1 MLDIRHLRYFVCVVD
16 MGSLSKAAGTLSISQ
31 PSLSQQVFAMEY
43 QLGVPLLLRS
53 ASGVRPTDA
62 GLTLYRH
69 ARMVLRQ
76 MQDLEVDVVSEGG
89 GAVGQVAV
97 GFPTSIAAVLAVP
110 LVERL
115 ALDHPRVR
123 LQLFESLSGYLVEL
137 LYNGRLDMA
146 ILFRDAESSG
156 VAIRPLFS
164 EYLSVFG
171 APRVGDPE
179 ASTCDLS
186 LLSGVPLVLPGPS
199 HGLRLLVERAFTQ
212 SNAELHVVADIDSLP
227 VMLSLARNGAV
238 ATISSRAVS
247 MVFPRILARRLI
259 NPTISRP
266 VCLGH
271 STAIP
276 QTAAA
281 LAVEETIR
289 TLAREHAPYWDKLGV

>member
-1 MLDIRHLRYFVCVVD
+1 MLDIRQLQYFVSVVD
-16 MGSLSKAAGTLSISQ
+16 MGSLSKAAGALSISQ
-31 PSLSQQVFAMEY
+31 PSLSQRISAMEY

-53 ASGVRPTDA
+53 AAGVRPTDA
-62 GLTLYRH
+62 GLKLYRH
-69 ARMVLRQ
+69 ARIVLRQ
-76 MQDLEVDVVSEGG
+76 MQEMEVDVVSEGG

-97 GFPTSIAAVLAVP
+97 GLPTSIAAVLAVP

-115 ALDHPRVR
+115 ALDHPGIR

-137 LYNGRLDMA
+137 LCNGRLDMA
-146 ILFRDAESSG
+146 ILFRDAESPG

-171 APRVGDPE
+171 APGVGDPE

-199 HGLRLLVERAFTQ
+199 HGLRFLVERAFTQ
-212 SNAELHVVADIDSLP
+212 SNAELNVVADIDSLP

-247 MVFPRILARRLI
+247 MVFPQILARRLI

-266 VCLGH
+266 VCLCQP
-271 STAIP
+271 TAIP

-289 TLAREHAPYWDKLGV
+289 TLAREHAPYWDKIA